1 LGVERFIATNHR
13 VGWAS
18 GGTGSEDSEVAGGVA
33 MVTSGRPVAGWGG
46 AEREAGEGEQKQDD
60 ETRRRR
66 RQDDETEAGQRDRD
80 GGGRHEEEDRG
91 RGCVLITTGCAIR
104 QPF

>member
-1 LGVERFIATNHR
+1 
-13 VGWAS
+13 
-18 GGTGSEDSEVAGGVA
+18 

-66 RQDDETEAGQRDRD
+66 RQDDETEAAGMRKKTEGDM
-80 GGGRHEEEDRG
+80 
-91 RGCVLITTGCAIR
+91 CSS
-104 QPF
+104 QPVVR